1 MKTLNKIYFLI
12 VVLFSLFNYVLAD
25 VPQKISFQSVL
36 RDSTN
41 NILSD
46 AEVDVKIEISK
57 DSIKGKTVFAENF
70 PKIRTN
76 TNGFLSVEIG
86 TGGKI
91 TGTLSGINWN
101 DGPYYVRTLIT
112 ISPNQVIEGGSQL
125 ISVPY
130 ALHSSTA
137 DKLTIPFKESDTLY
151 WKPNNYGIRYKTGNV
166 IIGNKDSSTVNL
178 HVEGS
183 IIANGGM
190 YYVSG
195 PLQGN
200 YPTDAENSLIYG
212 SRNGGSGYPFTN
224 SGHLILQSVTTLDR
238 DIIFVT
244 GKTPSPKMNITSSGN
259 VGIGTMQPA
268 RKLHVTDAMRLEPIP
283 NPPQSPS
290 KGDMYFDST
299 LNKLRVYDGSVW
311 QNCW

>member
-1 MKTLNKIYFLI
+1 MKTPHKFYFFVL
-12 VVLFSLFNYVLAD
+12 VLFSLFSNALAD

-41 NILSD
+41 NILKD
-46 AEVDVKIEISK
+46 TEVDVKIEITK
-57 DSIKGKTVFAENF
+57 DSINGKSVFAENF

-76 TNGFLSVEIG
+76 ANGFLSVEIG
-86 TGGKI
+86 TGDKI
-91 TGTLSGINWN
+91 TGTLSTINWS
-101 DGPYYVRTLIT
+101 DGPYYVRTYMT
-112 ISPNQVIEGGSQL
+112 IGPNQVIEGGSQL

-151 WKPNNYGIRYKTGNV
+151 WKPNNNGIRYKDGNV
-166 IIGNKDSSTVNL
+166 IIGNKDSSSLKL

-195 PLQGN
+195 PLQDS
-200 YPTDAENSLIYG
+200 YPTDADNALIYG

-224 SGHLILQSVTTLDR
+224 SGHLILQSISTVDR

-244 GKTPSPKMNITSSGN
+244 GNNPTPKMNITSSGN

-283 NPPQSPS
+283 NPPLSPS